1 MGFLHYS
8 SNQVF
13 LFEDRVLAHLRSVIL
28 GKLVLQESFAFTWND
43 SGAQRSVWMHPG
55 LSLQFEFDSID
66 THEINRSWIEAL
78 AATANSPGG
87 LKLLPERTATSSS

>member
-1 MGFLHYS
+1 MGSLHYG

-43 SGAQRSVWMHPG
+43 SGAQRSLWMHPG
-55 LSLQFEFDSID
+55 LMLQFEFDSAD
-66 THEINRSWIEAL
+66 SYEINRSWIEAL

-87 LKLLPERTATSSS
+87 LRLVPERTTSSSS